1 MNPQTEESKREDMNA
16 FLTTFEEFDDLAR
29 ARLAAKRGGYI
40 DRKERITLFGIYV
53 GRMG

>member
-1 MNPQTEESKREDMNA
+1 MPEQTEESKREDMNS
-16 FLTTFEEFDDLAR
+16 FLTTFEEFDDIAK

-53 GRMG
+53 SRMG